1 MICREEEQTD
11 QPAATKITNIN
22 DLILKLLF
30 SDHSDKLM
38 EKLVRANKSDRLTR
52 KLIGKVIV

>member
-1 MICREEEQTD
+1 MVAFALASNTSSQT
-11 QPAATKITNIN
+11 TNIN